1 MTNFHRAAIV
11 AASSLGIFGLGAA
24 STPGQAVQ
32 AASGVVVAE
41 VTIPQLFQVPA
52 TGSAITSPSAAAVS
66 TTARSVAPAA
76 DNAIDTAAANLTD
89 APLSPDSADQDA
101 PEFQSLA
108 AAVAGQNAPGDLS
121 NELKCLAGAIYYE
134 SKGEPLAGQ
143 LAVAEV
149 IINRSRSG
157 RFPSSMCG
165 VVTQAGQFSFVRGGA
180 IPAINPASSQW
191 KTALAVA
198 QVALNEA
205 WESPASEA
213 LFFHARYV
221 RPGWGKPRLA
231 SIGNHVFY
239 R

>member
-1 MTNFHRAAIV
+1 MTIFHRAAIT
-11 AASSLGIFGLGAA
+11 AAFSLGILGLGAL
-24 STPGQAVQ
+24 STAGQAVQ
-32 AASGVVVAE
+32 AGSGAIVAQAA
-41 VTIPQLFQVPA
+41 VPQLFTLQATEPA
-52 TGSAITSPSAAAVS
+52 IPAPTVAAVS
-66 TTARSVAPAA
+66 TTAPAT
-76 DNAIDTAAANLTD
+76 DDQDD
-89 APLSPDSADQDA
+89 APTSLDSVDPTQPD
-101 PEFQSLA
+101 FQSLA
-108 AAVAGQNAPGDLS
+108 AAVAGQTAPGDLS
-121 NELKCLAGAIYYE
+121 SELKCLAGAVYYE

-149 IINRSRSG
+149 IINRARSG
-157 RFPSSMCG
+157 RFPRSLCG

-180 IPAINPASSQW
+180 IPAINPGSSDW

-205 WESPASEA
+205 WESPANDA

-221 RPGWGKPRLA
+221 RPGWGKPRVA

>member
-1 MTNFHRAAIV
+1 MTIFHRAAAI
-11 AASSLGIFGLGAA
+11 AAFSLGILGLGAL

-32 AASGVVVAE
+32 ADSSDIVAA
-41 VTIPQLFQVPA
+41 VALPQPFTLQATQPA
-52 TGSAITSPSAAAVS
+52 LPAPTVAAVS
-66 TTARSVAPAA
+66 TTAPATE
-76 DNAIDTAAANLTD
+76 DQ
-89 APLSPDSADQDA
+89 QDA
-101 PEFQSLA
+101 PTSLDSVDPDRAEFQSLA

-121 NELKCLAGAIYYE
+121 IELKCLAGAVYYE

-149 IINRSRSG
+149 IINRAQSG
-157 RFPSSMCG
+157 RFPKSLCG

-180 IPAINPASSQW
+180 IPAINPASSDW

-198 QVALNEA
+198 QVALNDS
-205 WESPASEA
+205 WESPANDA

-221 RPGWGKPRLA
+221 KPGWGKPRVA

>member
-1 MTNFHRAAIV
+1 MTILHRAAIL
-11 AASSLGIFGLGAA
+11 AAFSLGILGLGMA

-32 AASGVVVAE
+32 ADSGALVAN
-41 VTIPQLFQVPA
+41 VAIPQLFKLPA
-52 TGSAITSPSAAAVS
+52 TDAAIPAPTVAAVS
-66 TTARSVAPAA
+66 TTAPAS
-76 DNAIDTAAANLTD
+76 DDQDD
-89 APLSPDSADQDA
+89 APTALDSTDPAQPD
-101 PEFQSLA
+101 FQSLA
-108 AAVAGQNAPGDLS
+108 AAVAGQTAPGDLS
-121 NELKCLAGAIYYE
+121 TELKCLAGAVYYE

-149 IINRSRSG
+149 IINRARSG
-157 RFPSSMCG
+157 RFPKSLCG

-180 IPAINPASSQW
+180 IPAVNPASSDW

-205 WESPASEA
+205 WESPAA
-213 LFFHARYV
+213 DAMFFHARYV